1 MLDVQLYYCNIS
13 SFLYT
18 RPRCWA
24 TDKAIDPM
32 FQLRAFNFFF
42 VFFCFSFSSIMEC
55 HTALLQSLL
64 ILEQNRFSCSFLLDV
79 RSETF

>member
-1 MLDVQLYYCNIS
+1 MLDVHLCYCNIS

-18 RPRCWA
+18 RPGCWA

-32 FQLRAFNFFF
+32 FQLRAFNF
-42 VFFCFSFSSIMEC
+42 VFYFSSNMEC

-64 ILEQNRFSCSFLLDV
+64 ILEQNGFSRSFFLDV
-79 RSETF
+79 RSKTF